1 MRRSPLLER
10 SDKRHATFLRVLLL
24 NLGLFVII
32 IYSEGTNMLKS
43 IKYLKPYFWQCLLIV
58 LGVAL
63 QVYTALELP
72 ALSSDI
78 MNKGVAESNMN
89 FIFQTGLLM
98 LGVTALGSL
107 GSIVSSYF
115 SAKVSSRVAMDI
127 RKDVFA
133 KVMSLSFA
141 DIEKFSTASLIT
153 RTTGDIWTVQ
163 RTLIMSLTMMV
174 RVPFMAIGAIIQA
187 FRTAPNMTWII
198 AVSVAILFIQAAILI
213 SLAIPKFKVYQD
225 ILDKINSITRENL
238 TGIKVIRALNKQ
250 KYEENKFE
258 RSNENLKN
266 TDIYI
271 SKVMAFQQPVVN
283 LVFNLS
289 AVLILYIGV
298 SSLRTDMSYLGRM
311 LAFAQYSAQVLM
323 SFLFLT
329 FLFVMIPRGNVSS
342 KRISEVLETKSQIT
356 FKDQMTE
363 TPSEVPSVE
372 FKHVTF
378 SYGEKSEAIIED
390 ISFVAKAGQTTA
402 FIGSTGSGKSTLI
415 NLVPR
420 FFDATE
426 GEVLINNLNIKEYT
440 ENALM
445 DKIGYVPQRG
455 YLFTGTVR
463 SNILYGVENLKKSE
477 LDARM
482 RHAAKIAQAEEFI
495 TKLKDQYDAPI
506 SQGGTNVSG
515 GQRQRLA
522 IARAL
527 AKQPEILIFDD
538 AFSALDMKTDKKL
551 REDLKSEIQDTVVL
565 IVAQRIST
573 IKEAEQIIVL
583 DQGKMVGKGTHL
595 ELLKKCKVYQEI
607 AKSQFSEEEFAEE
620 MRQAKEGK

>member
-1 MRRSPLLER
+1 
-10 SDKRHATFLRVLLL
+10 
-24 NLGLFVII
+24 
-32 IYSEGTNMLKS
+32 MLKS

-72 ALSSDI
+72 ALSSDL
-78 MNKGVAESNMN
+78 MNKGVAESNMS

-98 LGVTALGSL
+98 LGITALGSL

-115 SAKVSSRVAMDI
+115 SAKVSSRVSMDM
-127 RKDVFA
+127 RKSIFA

-153 RTTGDIWTVQ
+153 RTTNDISTVQ

-213 SLAIPKFKVYQD
+213 SLAIPQFKVYQK

-238 TGIKVIRALNKQ
+238 TGIKVIRAFNKQ

-258 RSNENLKN
+258 YSNEKLKN

-289 AVLILYIGV
+289 AVLILYVGV

-329 FLFVMIPRGNVSS
+329 FLFVMLPRGNVSS
-342 KRISEVLETKSQIT
+342 KRIFEVLDTKSQIV
-356 FKDQMTE
+356 FKEQMTE
-363 TPSEVPSVE
+363 IPSEIPSVE

-426 GEVLINNLNIKEYT
+426 GEVLINGLNIKEYT

-482 RHAAKIAQAEEFI
+482 RHAAKIAQAEEFV

-551 REDLKSEIQDTVVL
+551 REDLKLEIKDTVVL

-607 AKSQFSEEEFAEE
+607 AKSQFSEEEFADE

>member
-1 MRRSPLLER
+1 
-10 SDKRHATFLRVLLL
+10 
-24 NLGLFVII
+24 
-32 IYSEGTNMLKS
+32 MLKS

-78 MNKGVAESNMN
+78 MNKGVAESNMS

-98 LGVTALGSL
+98 LGITVLGSL

-115 SAKVSSRVAMDI
+115 SAKVSSRVAMDM

-133 KVMSLSFA
+133 KVMSLAFA

-153 RTTGDIWTVQ
+153 RTTADIWTVQ

-213 SLAIPKFKVYQD
+213 SLAIPKFKVYQK

-289 AVLILYIGV
+289 AVLIIFIGV
-298 SSLRTDMSYLGRM
+298 SNLHADMSYLGRM
-311 LAFAQYSAQVLM
+311 IAFSQYSAQVLM

-356 FKDQMTE
+356 FKDQMAE

-372 FKHVTF
+372 FRHVTF
-378 SYGEKSEAIIED
+378 SYGKKSEAIIED

-445 DKIGYVPQRG
+445 DKIGYVPQKG

-482 RHAAKIAQAEEFI
+482 RHAAKIAQAEEFV

-607 AKSQFSEEEFAEE
+607 AKSQFSEEEFADE

>member
-1 MRRSPLLER
+1 
-10 SDKRHATFLRVLLL
+10 
-24 NLGLFVII
+24 
-32 IYSEGTNMLKS
+32 MLKS
-43 IKYLKPYFWQCLLIV
+43 FKYLKPYFWQCLLIV

-78 MNKGVAESNMN
+78 MNKGVAESNMS
-89 FIFQTGLLM
+89 FIFQTGLFM
-98 LGVTALGSL
+98 LGITALGSL

-115 SAKVSSRVAMDI
+115 SAKVSSCVAMDM
-127 RKDVFA
+127 RKDIFA

-141 DIEKFSTASLIT
+141 DVEKFSTASLIT
-153 RTTGDIWTVQ
+153 RTTADIWTVQ

-213 SLAIPKFKVYQD
+213 SLAIPKFKVYQK

-258 RSNENLKN
+258 RSNEKLKT

-289 AVLILYIGV
+289 AVLIIFIGV
-298 SSLRTDMSYLGRM
+298 SNLHTDMSYLGRM
-311 LAFAQYSAQVLM
+311 IAFSQYSAQVLM

-378 SYGEKSEAIIED
+378 SYGKKSEAIIED
-390 ISFVAKAGQTTA
+390 ISFVARAGQTTA

-482 RHAAKIAQAEEFI
+482 RHAAKIAQAEEFV

-551 REDLKSEIQDTVVL
+551 REDLKSEIRDTVVL

-620 MRQAKEGK
+620 MRQAKEGI

>member
-1 MRRSPLLER
+1 
-10 SDKRHATFLRVLLL
+10 
-24 NLGLFVII
+24 
-32 IYSEGTNMLKS
+32 MLKS

-78 MNKGVAESNMN
+78 MNKGVAESNMS

-98 LGVTALGSL
+98 LGVTALGSF

-115 SAKVSSRVAMDI
+115 SAKVSSRVAMDM
-127 RKDVFA
+127 RRDFFA

-141 DIEKFSTASLIT
+141 DVEKFSTASLIT

-213 SLAIPKFKVYQD
+213 SLAIPKFKVYQK

-289 AVLILYIGV
+289 AVLILYVGV

-342 KRISEVLETKSQIT
+342 KRISEVLETKGQIT
-356 FKDQMTE
+356 FKNQMTE
-363 TPSEVPSVE
+363 TSSEVPSVE

-426 GEVLINNLNIKEYT
+426 GEVLINGLNIKEYT

-482 RHAAKIAQAEEFI
+482 RHAAKIAQAEEFV

-551 REDLKSEIQDTVVL
+551 REDLKSEIKDTVVQ

-607 AKSQFSEEEFAEE
+607 AKSQFSEEEFADE

>member
-1 MRRSPLLER
+1 
-10 SDKRHATFLRVLLL
+10 
-24 NLGLFVII
+24 
-32 IYSEGTNMLKS
+32 MLKS
-43 IKYLKPYFWQCLLIV
+43 FKYLKPYFWQCLLIV

-78 MNKGVAESNMN
+78 MNNGVAESNMS

-98 LGVTALGSL
+98 LGITALGSL

-115 SAKVSSRVAMDI
+115 SAKVSSRVSMDM
-127 RKDVFA
+127 RKSIFA

-153 RTTGDIWTVQ
+153 RTTNDISTVQ

-213 SLAIPKFKVYQD
+213 SLAIPKFKVYQK

-258 RSNENLKN
+258 YSNEKLKT

-289 AVLILYIGV
+289 AVLILYVGV

-311 LAFAQYSAQVLM
+311 LAFSQYSAQVLM

-342 KRISEVLETKSQIT
+342 KRISEVLETKGQIT
-356 FKDQMTE
+356 FKNQMTE
-363 TPSEVPSVE
+363 TSSEVPSVE

-607 AKSQFSEEEFAEE
+607 AKSQFSEEEFADE

>member
-1 MRRSPLLER
+1 
-10 SDKRHATFLRVLLL
+10 
-24 NLGLFVII
+24 
-32 IYSEGTNMLKS
+32 MLKS

-78 MNKGVAESNMN
+78 MNKGVAESNMS

-98 LGVTALGSL
+98 LGITALGSL

-115 SAKVSSRVAMDI
+115 SAKVSSRVSMDM
-127 RKDVFA
+127 RKSIFA

-141 DIEKFSTASLIT
+141 DVKKFSTASLIT
-153 RTTGDIWTVQ
+153 RTTNDISTVQ

-213 SLAIPKFKVYQD
+213 SLAIPKFKVYQK

-289 AVLILYIGV
+289 AVLILYVGV

-363 TPSEVPSVE
+363 TPSEIPSVE

-390 ISFVAKAGQTTA
+390 ISFVAKSGQTTA

-440 ENALM
+440 ENTLM

-455 YLFTGTVR
+455 YLFAGTVR

-482 RHAAKIAQAEEFI
+482 RHAAKIAQAEEFV

-551 REDLKSEIQDTVVL
+551 REDLKSEIKDTVVL

-607 AKSQFSEEEFAEE
+607 AKSQFSEEEFADE

>member
-1 MRRSPLLER
+1 
-10 SDKRHATFLRVLLL
+10 
-24 NLGLFVII
+24 
-32 IYSEGTNMLKS
+32 MLKS

-72 ALSSDI
+72 ALSSDL
-78 MNKGVAESNMN
+78 MNKGVAESNMS

-98 LGVTALGSL
+98 LGITALGSL

-115 SAKVSSRVAMDI
+115 SAKVSSRVAMDM
-127 RKDVFA
+127 RRDVFT

-153 RTTGDIWTVQ
+153 RTTNDISTVQ
-163 RTLIMSLTMMV
+163 RTLIMSLTMIV

-213 SLAIPKFKVYQD
+213 SLAIPKFKVYQK

-258 RSNENLKN
+258 YSNEKLKT

-289 AVLILYIGV
+289 AVLILYVGV

-342 KRISEVLETKSQIT
+342 KRISEVLETKGQIT
-356 FKDQMTE
+356 FKNQMTE

-390 ISFVAKAGQTTA
+390 ISFVAKSGQATA

-426 GEVLINNLNIKEYT
+426 GEVLINGLNIKEYT
-440 ENALM
+440 EKALM

-463 SNILYGVENLKKSE
+463 SNILYGVEKLKKSE

-482 RHAAKIAQAEEFI
+482 RHAAKIAQAEEFV

-583 DQGKMVGKGTHL
+583 DQGKMVGKGAHL

>member
-1 MRRSPLLER
+1 
-10 SDKRHATFLRVLLL
+10 
-24 NLGLFVII
+24 
-32 IYSEGTNMLKS
+32 MLKS

-78 MNKGVAESNMN
+78 MNKGVAESNMS

-98 LGVTALGSL
+98 LGITALGSL

-115 SAKVSSRVAMDI
+115 SAKVSSRVAMDM
-127 RKDVFA
+127 RKDIFA

-141 DIEKFSTASLIT
+141 DVEKFSTASLIT

-258 RSNENLKN
+258 RSNEKLKN

-289 AVLILYIGV
+289 AVLIIFIGV
-298 SSLRTDMSYLGRM
+298 SNLHTDMSYLGRM
-311 LAFAQYSAQVLM
+311 LAFSQYSAQVLM

-356 FKDQMTE
+356 FKDQMAE
-363 TPSEVPSVE
+363 TPSEIPSVE

-378 SYGEKSEAIIED
+378 SYGKKSEAIIED
-390 ISFVAKAGQTTA
+390 ISFVAKSGQTTA

-445 DKIGYVPQRG
+445 DKIGYVPQKG

-607 AKSQFSEEEFAEE
+607 AKSQFSEEEFADE
-620 MRQAKEGK
+620 MHQAKEGK

>member
-1 MRRSPLLER
+1 
-10 SDKRHATFLRVLLL
+10 
-24 NLGLFVII
+24 
-32 IYSEGTNMLKS
+32 MLKS

-78 MNKGVAESNMN
+78 MNKGVAESNMS
-89 FIFQTGLLM
+89 FIFQTGLFM
-98 LGVTALGSL
+98 LGITALGSL

-115 SAKVSSRVAMDI
+115 SAKVSSRVSMDM
-127 RKDVFA
+127 RKSIFA

-141 DIEKFSTASLIT
+141 DVEKFSTASLIT
-153 RTTGDIWTVQ
+153 RTTNDVSTVQ

-213 SLAIPKFKVYQD
+213 SLAIPKFKVYQK

-258 RSNENLKN
+258 RSNEKLKN

-289 AVLILYIGV
+289 AVLILYVGV

-356 FKDQMTE
+356 FKDQMTKI
-363 TPSEVPSVE
+363 PSAIPSVE

-426 GEVLINNLNIKEYT
+426 GEVLINGLNIKEYT

-482 RHAAKIAQAEEFI
+482 RHAAKIAQAEEFV

-607 AKSQFSEEEFAEE
+607 AKSQFSEEEFADE

>member
-1 MRRSPLLER
+1 
-10 SDKRHATFLRVLLL
+10 
-24 NLGLFVII
+24 
-32 IYSEGTNMLKS
+32 MLKS

-78 MNKGVAESNMN
+78 MNKGVAESNMS

-98 LGVTALGSL
+98 LGITVLGSL

-115 SAKVSSRVAMDI
+115 SAKVSSRVAMDM
-127 RKDVFA
+127 RKDIFA

-141 DIEKFSTASLIT
+141 DVENFSTASLIT
-153 RTTGDIWTVQ
+153 RTTSDIWTVQ

-213 SLAIPKFKVYQD
+213 SLAIPKFKVYQK

-289 AVLILYIGV
+289 AVLIIFIGV
-298 SSLRTDMSYLGRM
+298 SNLHTDMSYLGRM
-311 LAFAQYSAQVLM
+311 IAFSQYSAQVLM

-356 FKDQMTE
+356 FKDQMAE
-363 TPSEVPSVE
+363 APSEVPSVE

-378 SYGEKSEAIIED
+378 SYGKKSEAIIED
-390 ISFVAKAGQTTA
+390 ISFIAKAGQTTA

-426 GEVLINNLNIKEYT
+426 GEVLINDLNIKEYT
-440 ENALM
+440 ENSLM
-445 DKIGYVPQRG
+445 DKIGYVPQKG

-607 AKSQFSEEEFAEE
+607 AKSQFSEEEFADE

>member
-1 MRRSPLLER
+1 
-10 SDKRHATFLRVLLL
+10 
-24 NLGLFVII
+24 
-32 IYSEGTNMLKS
+32 MLKS

-78 MNKGVAESNMN
+78 MNKGVAESNMS

-115 SAKVSSRVAMDI
+115 SAKVSSRVAMDM
-127 RKDVFA
+127 RKDIFA

-141 DIEKFSTASLIT
+141 DVENFSTASLIT
-153 RTTGDIWTVQ
+153 RTTADIWTVQ

-213 SLAIPKFKVYQD
+213 SLAIPKFKVYQK

-289 AVLILYIGV
+289 AVLIIFIGV
-298 SSLRTDMSYLGRM
+298 SNLHTDMSYLGRM
-311 LAFAQYSAQVLM
+311 LAFSQYSAQVLM

-356 FKDQMTE
+356 FKNQMTE

-378 SYGEKSEAIIED
+378 SYGKKSEAIIED
-390 ISFVAKAGQTTA
+390 ISFVAKSGQTTA

-482 RHAAKIAQAEEFI
+482 RHAAKIAQAEEFV

-607 AKSQFSEEEFAEE
+607 AKSQFSEEEFTDE

>member
-1 MRRSPLLER
+1 
-10 SDKRHATFLRVLLL
+10 
-24 NLGLFVII
+24 
-32 IYSEGTNMLKS
+32 MLKS

-72 ALSSDI
+72 ALSSDL
-78 MNKGVAESNMN
+78 MNKGVAESNMS

-98 LGVTALGSL
+98 LGITALGSL

-115 SAKVSSRVAMDI
+115 SAKVSSRVAMDM

-141 DIEKFSTASLIT
+141 DVEKFSTASLIT
-153 RTTGDIWTVQ
+153 RTTNDISTVQ

-213 SLAIPKFKVYQD
+213 SLAIPKFKVYQK

-289 AVLILYIGV
+289 AVLILYVGV

-363 TPSEVPSVE
+363 TSSEVPPVE

-378 SYGEKSEAIIED
+378 SYGKKSEAIIED

-482 RHAAKIAQAEEFI
+482 RHAAKIAQAEEFV

-607 AKSQFSEEEFAEE
+607 AKSQFSEEEFADE

>member
-1 MRRSPLLER
+1 
-10 SDKRHATFLRVLLL
+10 
-24 NLGLFVII
+24 
-32 IYSEGTNMLKS
+32 MLKS
-43 IKYLKPYFWQCLLIV
+43 FKYLKPYFWQCLLIV

-78 MNKGVAESNMN
+78 MNKGVAESNMS

-98 LGVTALGSL
+98 LGITALGSL

-115 SAKVSSRVAMDI
+115 SAKVSSRVSMDM
-127 RKDVFA
+127 RKSIFA

-141 DIEKFSTASLIT
+141 DVEKFSTSSLIT
-153 RTTGDIWTVQ
+153 RTTNDISTVQ

-213 SLAIPKFKVYQD
+213 SLAIPKFKVYQK

-289 AVLILYIGV
+289 AVLILYFGV

-378 SYGEKSEAIIED
+378 SYGKKSEAIIED

-482 RHAAKIAQAEEFI
+482 RHAAKIAQAEEFV

-551 REDLKSEIQDTVVL
+551 REDLKLEIKDTVVL

-607 AKSQFSEEEFAEE
+607 AKSQFSEEEFADE

>member
-1 MRRSPLLER
+1 
-10 SDKRHATFLRVLLL
+10 
-24 NLGLFVII
+24 
-32 IYSEGTNMLKS
+32 MLKS

-78 MNKGVAESNMN
+78 MNKGVAESNMS

-98 LGVTALGSL
+98 LGITALGSF

-115 SAKVSSRVAMDI
+115 SAKVSSRVAMDM
-127 RKDVFA
+127 RRDFFA

-141 DIEKFSTASLIT
+141 DVEKFSTASLIT

-213 SLAIPKFKVYQD
+213 SLAIPKFKVYQK

-258 RSNENLKN
+258 YSNEKLKT

-363 TPSEVPSVE
+363 TPSEIPSVE

-378 SYGEKSEAIIED
+378 SYDEKSEAIIED

-415 NLVPR
+415 NLIPR

-426 GEVLINNLNIKEYT
+426 GGVLINNLNIKEYT

-445 DKIGYVPQRG
+445 DKIGYVPQKG

-551 REDLKSEIQDTVVL
+551 REDLKSEVQDTVVL
-565 IVAQRIST
+565 VVAQRIST

>member
-1 MRRSPLLER
+1 
-10 SDKRHATFLRVLLL
+10 
-24 NLGLFVII
+24 
-32 IYSEGTNMLKS
+32 MLKS

-78 MNKGVAESNMN
+78 MNKGVAESNMS

-98 LGVTALGSL
+98 LGITALGSL

-115 SAKVSSRVAMDI
+115 SAKVSSRVSMDM
-127 RKDVFA
+127 RKSIFA

-141 DIEKFSTASLIT
+141 DVEKFSTASLIT
-153 RTTGDIWTVQ
+153 RTTNDISTVQ

-213 SLAIPKFKVYQD
+213 SLAIPKFKVYQK

-289 AVLILYIGV
+289 AVLILYFGV

-378 SYGEKSEAIIED
+378 SYGKKSEAIIED

-482 RHAAKIAQAEEFI
+482 RHAAKIAQAEEFV

-607 AKSQFSEEEFAEE
+607 AKSQFSEEEFADE

>member
-1 MRRSPLLER
+1 
-10 SDKRHATFLRVLLL
+10 
-24 NLGLFVII
+24 
-32 IYSEGTNMLKS
+32 MLKS

-72 ALSSDI
+72 ALSSDL
-78 MNKGVAESNMN
+78 MNKGVAESNMS

-98 LGVTALGSL
+98 LGITALGSF

-115 SAKVSSRVAMDI
+115 SAKVSSRVAMDM
-127 RKDVFA
+127 RRDVFT

-153 RTTGDIWTVQ
+153 RTTNDISTVQ
-163 RTLIMSLTMMV
+163 RTLIMSLTMIV

-213 SLAIPKFKVYQD
+213 SLAIPKFKVYQK

-258 RSNENLKN
+258 RSNEKLKN

-271 SKVMAFQQPVVN
+271 SKVMAFQQPVVS

-289 AVLILYIGV
+289 AVLIIFIGV
-298 SSLRTDMSYLGRM
+298 SNLHTDMSYLGRM
-311 LAFAQYSAQVLM
+311 LAFSQYSAQVLM

-342 KRISEVLETKSQIT
+342 KRISEVLEAKSQIT

-426 GEVLINNLNIKEYT
+426 GEVLINGLNIKEYT

-445 DKIGYVPQRG
+445 DKIGYVPQKG
-455 YLFTGTVR
+455 HLFTGTVR

-583 DQGKMVGKGTHL
+583 DQGKMVGKGAHL

-607 AKSQFSEEEFAEE
+607 AKSQFSEEEFADE
-620 MRQAKEGK
+620 MRQANEGK

>member
-1 MRRSPLLER
+1 
-10 SDKRHATFLRVLLL
+10 
-24 NLGLFVII
+24 
-32 IYSEGTNMLKS
+32 MLKS

-78 MNKGVAESNMN
+78 MNKGVAESNMS

-98 LGVTALGSL
+98 LGITALGSF

-115 SAKVSSRVAMDI
+115 SAKVSSRVAMDM
-127 RKDVFA
+127 RKSIFA
-133 KVMSLSFA
+133 KVISLSFA
-141 DIEKFSTASLIT
+141 DVEKFSTASLIT
-153 RTTGDIWTVQ
+153 RTTADIWTVQ

-213 SLAIPKFKVYQD
+213 SLAIPKFKVYQK

-258 RSNENLKN
+258 HSNEKLKN

-378 SYGEKSEAIIED
+378 SYGKKSEAIIED

-440 ENALM
+440 ENTLM

-477 LDARM
+477 LDALM
-482 RHAAKIAQAEEFI
+482 RHAAKIAQAEKFV

-565 IVAQRIST
+565 IVAQRIGT

-607 AKSQFSEEEFAEE
+607 AKSQFSEEEFADE

>member
-1 MRRSPLLER
+1 
-10 SDKRHATFLRVLLL
+10 
-24 NLGLFVII
+24 
-32 IYSEGTNMLKS
+32 MLKS

-78 MNKGVAESNMN
+78 MNKGVAESNMS

-98 LGVTALGSL
+98 LSITALGSL
-107 GSIVSSYF
+107 GSIISSYF
-115 SAKVSSRVAMDI
+115 SAKVSSRVAMDM
-127 RKDVFA
+127 RKDIFA

-141 DIEKFSTASLIT
+141 DVEKFSTASLIT

-213 SLAIPKFKVYQD
+213 SLAIPKFKVYQK

-258 RSNENLKN
+258 RSNEKLKN

-289 AVLILYIGV
+289 AVLIIFIGV
-298 SSLRTDMSYLGRM
+298 SNLHTDMSYLGRM
-311 LAFAQYSAQVLM
+311 IAFSQYSAQVLM

-356 FKDQMTE
+356 FKNQMAE
-363 TPSEVPSVE
+363 TPSEIPSVE

-378 SYGEKSEAIIED
+378 SYGKKSEAIIED

-445 DKIGYVPQRG
+445 DKIGYVPQKG

-482 RHAAKIAQAEEFI
+482 RHAAKIAQAEEFV

-551 REDLKSEIQDTVVL
+551 REDLKSEIQDTIVL

-573 IKEAEQIIVL
+573 IKESEQIIVL

-595 ELLKKCKVYQEI
+595 ELLRKCKVYQEI
-607 AKSQFSEEEFAEE
+607 AKSQFSEEEFADE

>member
-1 MRRSPLLER
+1 
-10 SDKRHATFLRVLLL
+10 
-24 NLGLFVII
+24 
-32 IYSEGTNMLKS
+32 MLKS

-78 MNKGVAESNMN
+78 MNKGVAESNMS
-89 FIFQTGLLM
+89 FIFQTGLFM

-115 SAKVSSRVAMDI
+115 SAKVSSRVAMDM
-127 RKDVFA
+127 RRDFFA

-141 DIEKFSTASLIT
+141 DVEKFSTASLIT

-213 SLAIPKFKVYQD
+213 SLAIPKFKVYQK

-258 RSNENLKN
+258 RSNEKLKT

-289 AVLILYIGV
+289 AVLILYVGV

-378 SYGEKSEAIIED
+378 SYDKKSEAIIED

-426 GEVLINNLNIKEYT
+426 GEVLINDLNIKEYT

-445 DKIGYVPQRG
+445 DKIGYVPQKG

-482 RHAAKIAQAEEFI
+482 RHAAKIAQAEEFV

-506 SQGGTNVSG
+506 SQGGTNISG

-551 REDLKSEIQDTVVL
+551 REDLKSEIKDTVVL

-607 AKSQFSEEEFAEE
+607 AKSQFSEEEFADE

>member
-1 MRRSPLLER
+1 
-10 SDKRHATFLRVLLL
+10 
-24 NLGLFVII
+24 
-32 IYSEGTNMLKS
+32 MLKS

-58 LGVAL
+58 FGVAL

-78 MNKGVAESNMN
+78 MNKGVAESNMS

-98 LGVTALGSL
+98 LGITALGSF

-115 SAKVSSRVAMDI
+115 SAKVSSRVSMDM

-141 DIEKFSTASLIT
+141 DVEKFSTASLIT
-153 RTTGDIWTVQ
+153 RTTNDISTVQ

-311 LAFAQYSAQVLM
+311 LAFSQYSAQVLM

-356 FKDQMTE
+356 FKDQMTK
-363 TPSEVPSVE
+363 TPSEIPSVE

-378 SYGEKSEAIIED
+378 SYGKKSEAIIGD
-390 ISFVAKAGQTTA
+390 ISFVAKSGQTTA

-426 GEVLINNLNIKEYT
+426 GEVLINGLNIKEYT
-440 ENALM
+440 ENSLM
-445 DKIGYVPQRG
+445 DKIGYVPQKG
-455 YLFTGTVR
+455 YLFAGTVR

-482 RHAAKIAQAEEFI
+482 RHAAKIAQAEEFV

-607 AKSQFSEEEFAEE
+607 AKSQFSEEEFADE

>member
-1 MRRSPLLER
+1 
-10 SDKRHATFLRVLLL
+10 
-24 NLGLFVII
+24 
-32 IYSEGTNMLKS
+32 MLKS

-78 MNKGVAESNMN
+78 MNKGVAESNMS

-115 SAKVSSRVAMDI
+115 SAKVSSRVAMDM
-127 RKDVFA
+127 RKDIFA

-141 DIEKFSTASLIT
+141 DVEKFSTASLIT
-153 RTTGDIWTVQ
+153 RTTADIWTVQ

-213 SLAIPKFKVYQD
+213 SLAIPKFKVYQK

-289 AVLILYIGV
+289 AVLIIFIGV
-298 SSLRTDMSYLGRM
+298 SNLHTDMSYLGRM
-311 LAFAQYSAQVLM
+311 IAFSQYSAQVLM

-342 KRISEVLETKSQIT
+342 KRISEVFETKSQIT

-378 SYGEKSEAIIED
+378 SYGKKSEAIIED

-482 RHAAKIAQAEEFI
+482 RHAAKIAQAEEFV

-551 REDLKSEIQDTVVL
+551 REDLKSEIRDTVVL

-607 AKSQFSEEEFAEE
+607 AKSQFSEEEFADE

>member
-1 MRRSPLLER
+1 
-10 SDKRHATFLRVLLL
+10 
-24 NLGLFVII
+24 
-32 IYSEGTNMLKS
+32 MLKS

-78 MNKGVAESNMN
+78 MNKGVAESNMS
-89 FIFQTGLLM
+89 FIFQTGLFM
-98 LGVTALGSL
+98 LGITALGSL

-115 SAKVSSRVAMDI
+115 SAKVSSRVAMDM
-127 RKDVFA
+127 RRDFFA

-141 DIEKFSTASLIT
+141 DVEKFSTASLIT

-213 SLAIPKFKVYQD
+213 SLAIPKFKVYQK

-258 RSNENLKN
+258 YSNEKLKT

-289 AVLILYIGV
+289 AVLILYVGV

-363 TPSEVPSVE
+363 TPSEIPSVE

-426 GEVLINNLNIKEYT
+426 GEVLINGLNIKEYT

-445 DKIGYVPQRG
+445 DKIGYVPQKG

-482 RHAAKIAQAEEFI
+482 RHAAKIAQAEEFV
-495 TKLKDQYDAPI
+495 TMLKDQYDAPI

-607 AKSQFSEEEFAEE
+607 AKSQFSEEEFADE

>member
-1 MRRSPLLER
+1 
-10 SDKRHATFLRVLLL
+10 
-24 NLGLFVII
+24 
-32 IYSEGTNMLKS
+32 MLKS

-78 MNKGVAESNMN
+78 MNKGVAESNMS

-115 SAKVSSRVAMDI
+115 SAKVSSRVSMDM

-141 DIEKFSTASLIT
+141 DVEKFSTASLIT
-153 RTTGDIWTVQ
+153 RTTADIWTVQ

-213 SLAIPKFKVYQD
+213 SLAIPKFKVYQK

-258 RSNENLKN
+258 RSNEKLKN

-271 SKVMAFQQPVVN
+271 SKVIAFQQPVVN

-289 AVLILYIGV
+289 AVLIIFIGV
-298 SSLRTDMSYLGRM
+298 SNLHTDMSYLGRM
-311 LAFAQYSAQVLM
+311 IAFSQYSAQVLM

-378 SYGEKSEAIIED
+378 SYGKKSEAIIED

-445 DKIGYVPQRG
+445 DKIGYVPQKG

-551 REDLKSEIQDTVVL
+551 REDLKSEIKDTVVL

-607 AKSQFSEEEFAEE
+607 AKSQFSEEEFADE
-620 MRQAKEGK
+620 MSQAKEGK

>member
-1 MRRSPLLER
+1 
-10 SDKRHATFLRVLLL
+10 
-24 NLGLFVII
+24 
-32 IYSEGTNMLKS
+32 MLKS

-78 MNKGVAESNMN
+78 MNKGVAESNMS

-98 LGVTALGSL
+98 LGITALGSL

-115 SAKVSSRVAMDI
+115 SAKVSSRVSMDMRRDI
-127 RKDVFA
+127 FA

-141 DIEKFSTASLIT
+141 DVEKFSTASLIT
-153 RTTGDIWTVQ
+153 RTTSDIWTVQ

-213 SLAIPKFKVYQD
+213 SLAIPKFKVYQK

-258 RSNENLKN
+258 RSNEKLKT

-289 AVLILYIGV
+289 AVLILYVGV

-378 SYGEKSEAIIED
+378 SYDKKSEAIIED

-426 GEVLINNLNIKEYT
+426 GEVLINDLNIKEYT

-455 YLFTGTVR
+455 YLFAGTVR

-482 RHAAKIAQAEEFI
+482 RHAAKIAQAEEFV

-506 SQGGTNVSG
+506 SQGGTNISG

-607 AKSQFSEEEFAEE
+607 AKSQFSEEEFADE

>member
-1 MRRSPLLER
+1 
-10 SDKRHATFLRVLLL
+10 
-24 NLGLFVII
+24 
-32 IYSEGTNMLKS
+32 MLKS

-58 LGVAL
+58 LSVAL

-78 MNKGVAESNMN
+78 MNKGVAESNMS

-98 LGVTALGSL
+98 LGITALGSL

-115 SAKVSSRVAMDI
+115 SAKVSSRVAMDM
-127 RKDVFA
+127 RKDIFA

-141 DIEKFSTASLIT
+141 DVEKFSIASLIT
-153 RTTGDIWTVQ
+153 RTTSDIWTVQ

-213 SLAIPKFKVYQD
+213 SLAIPKFKVYQK

-258 RSNENLKN
+258 RSNEKLKT

-289 AVLILYIGV
+289 AVLILYVGV

-372 FKHVTF
+372 FNHVTF
-378 SYGEKSEAIIED
+378 SYDKKSEAIIED

-426 GEVLINNLNIKEYT
+426 GEVLINDLNIKEYT

-445 DKIGYVPQRG
+445 DKIGYVPQKG

-482 RHAAKIAQAEEFI
+482 RHAAKIAQAEEFV

-551 REDLKSEIQDTVVL
+551 REDLKLEIKDTVVL

-607 AKSQFSEEEFAEE
+607 AKSQFSEEEFADE

>member
-1 MRRSPLLER
+1 
-10 SDKRHATFLRVLLL
+10 
-24 NLGLFVII
+24 
-32 IYSEGTNMLKS
+32 MLKS

-78 MNKGVAESNMN
+78 MNKGVAESNMS

-115 SAKVSSRVAMDI
+115 SAKVSSRVAMDM
-127 RKDVFA
+127 RKDIFA
-133 KVMSLSFA
+133 KVMSLSFT
-141 DIEKFSTASLIT
+141 DVEKFSTASLIT
-153 RTTGDIWTVQ
+153 RTTADIWTVQ
-163 RTLIMSLTMMV
+163 RTLIMSLTMMA

-213 SLAIPKFKVYQD
+213 SLAIPNFKVYQK

-258 RSNENLKN
+258 RSNEKLKN

-289 AVLILYIGV
+289 AVLIIFIGV
-298 SSLRTDMSYLGRM
+298 SNLHTDMSYLGRM
-311 LAFAQYSAQVLM
+311 LAFSQYSAQVLM

-356 FKDQMTE
+356 FKNQMTE

-378 SYGEKSEAIIED
+378 SYGKKSEAIIED
-390 ISFVAKAGQTTA
+390 ISFVAKSGQTTA

-482 RHAAKIAQAEEFI
+482 RHAAKIAQAEEFV

-607 AKSQFSEEEFAEE
+607 AKSQFSEEEFADE

>member
-1 MRRSPLLER
+1 
-10 SDKRHATFLRVLLL
+10 
-24 NLGLFVII
+24 
-32 IYSEGTNMLKS
+32 MLKS

-63 QVYTALELP
+63 QVYTSLELP

-78 MNKGVAESNMN
+78 MNKGVAESNMS

-115 SAKVSSRVAMDI
+115 SAKVSSCVAMDM
-127 RKDVFA
+127 RKDIFA

-141 DIEKFSTASLIT
+141 DVEKFSTASLIT
-153 RTTGDIWTVQ
+153 RTTADIWTVQ

-213 SLAIPKFKVYQD
+213 SLAIPKFKVYQK

-289 AVLILYIGV
+289 AVLIIFIGV
-298 SSLRTDMSYLGRM
+298 SNLHTDMSYLGRM
-311 LAFAQYSAQVLM
+311 IAFSQYSAQVLM

-342 KRISEVLETKSQIT
+342 KRISEVIETKSQIT
-356 FKDQMTE
+356 FKVQMTE

-378 SYGEKSEAIIED
+378 SYGKKSEAIIED

-482 RHAAKIAQAEEFI
+482 RHAAKIAQAEEFV

-595 ELLKKCKVYQEI
+595 ELLRKCKVYQEI

-620 MRQAKEGK
+620 TRQAKEGK

>member
-1 MRRSPLLER
+1 
-10 SDKRHATFLRVLLL
+10 
-24 NLGLFVII
+24 
-32 IYSEGTNMLKS
+32 MLKS

-78 MNKGVAESNMN
+78 MNKGVAESNMS

-115 SAKVSSRVAMDI
+115 SAKVSSRVSMDM
-127 RKDVFA
+127 RKSIFA

-141 DIEKFSTASLIT
+141 DVEKFSTASLIT
-153 RTTGDIWTVQ
+153 RTTADIWTVQ

-213 SLAIPKFKVYQD
+213 SLAIPKFKVYQK

-289 AVLILYIGV
+289 AVLIIFIGV
-298 SSLRTDMSYLGRM
+298 SNLHTDMSYLGRM
-311 LAFAQYSAQVLM
+311 IAFSQYSAQVLM

-342 KRISEVLETKSQIT
+342 KRISEVIETKSQIT
-356 FKDQMTE
+356 FKVQMTE

-378 SYGEKSEAIIED
+378 SYGKKSEAIIED

-482 RHAAKIAQAEEFI
+482 RHAAKIAQAEEFV

-607 AKSQFSEEEFAEE
+607 AKSQFSEEEFADE

>member
-1 MRRSPLLER
+1 
-10 SDKRHATFLRVLLL
+10 
-24 NLGLFVII
+24 
-32 IYSEGTNMLKS
+32 MLKS
-43 IKYLKPYFWQCLLIV
+43 FKYLKPYFWQCLLIV

-78 MNKGVAESNMN
+78 MNKGVAESNMS

-115 SAKVSSRVAMDI
+115 SAKVSSRVAMDM

-133 KVMSLSFA
+133 KVMSLAFA

-153 RTTGDIWTVQ
+153 RTTADIWTVQ
-163 RTLIMSLTMMV
+163 RTLITSLTMMV

-213 SLAIPKFKVYQD
+213 SLAIPKFKVYQK

-258 RSNENLKN
+258 RSNEKLKT

-289 AVLILYIGV
+289 AVLIIFIGV
-298 SSLRTDMSYLGRM
+298 SNLHTDMSYLGRM
-311 LAFAQYSAQVLM
+311 LAFSQYSAQVLM

-356 FKDQMTE
+356 FKNQMTE

-378 SYGEKSEAIIED
+378 SYGKKSEAIIED
-390 ISFVAKAGQTTA
+390 ISFVAKSGQTTA

-482 RHAAKIAQAEEFI
+482 RHAAKIAQAEEFV

-607 AKSQFSEEEFAEE
+607 AKSQFSEEEFADE

>member
-1 MRRSPLLER
+1 
-10 SDKRHATFLRVLLL
+10 
-24 NLGLFVII
+24 
-32 IYSEGTNMLKS
+32 MLKS
-43 IKYLKPYFWQCLLIV
+43 FKYLKPYFWQCLLIV

-78 MNKGVAESNMN
+78 MNKGVAESNMS

-115 SAKVSSRVAMDI
+115 SAKVSSRIAMDM
-127 RKDVFA
+127 RKDIFA
-133 KVMSLSFA
+133 KVMSLSFT
-141 DIEKFSTASLIT
+141 DVEKFSTASLIT
-153 RTTGDIWTVQ
+153 RTTADIWTVQ

-213 SLAIPKFKVYQD
+213 SLAIPKFKVYQK

-258 RSNENLKN
+258 RSNEKLKT

-289 AVLILYIGV
+289 AVLIIFIGV
-298 SSLRTDMSYLGRM
+298 SNLHTDMSYLGRM
-311 LAFAQYSAQVLM
+311 IAFSQYSAQVLM

-378 SYGEKSEAIIED
+378 SYGKKSEAIIED

-445 DKIGYVPQRG
+445 DKIGYVPQKG

-607 AKSQFSEEEFAEE
+607 AKSQFSEEEFADE

>member
-1 MRRSPLLER
+1 
-10 SDKRHATFLRVLLL
+10 
-24 NLGLFVII
+24 
-32 IYSEGTNMLKS
+32 MLKS

-78 MNKGVAESNMN
+78 MNKGVAESNMS

-115 SAKVSSRVAMDI
+115 SAKVSSRVSMDMRRDI
-127 RKDVFA
+127 FA

-141 DIEKFSTASLIT
+141 DVEKFSTASLIT

-213 SLAIPKFKVYQD
+213 SLAIPKFKVYQK

-258 RSNENLKN
+258 RSNEKLKT

-289 AVLILYIGV
+289 AVLIIFIGV
-298 SSLRTDMSYLGRM
+298 SNLHTDMSYLGRM
-311 LAFAQYSAQVLM
+311 IAFSQYSAQVLM

-378 SYGEKSEAIIED
+378 SYGKKSEAIIED

-482 RHAAKIAQAEEFI
+482 RHAAKIAQAEEFV

-595 ELLKKCKVYQEI
+595 ELLRKCKVYQEI

>member
-1 MRRSPLLER
+1 
-10 SDKRHATFLRVLLL
+10 
-24 NLGLFVII
+24 
-32 IYSEGTNMLKS
+32 MLKS
-43 IKYLKPYFWQCLLIV
+43 FKYLKPYFWQCLLIV

-78 MNKGVAESNMN
+78 MNKGVAESNMS

-115 SAKVSSRVAMDI
+115 SAKVSSRVAMDM
-127 RKDVFA
+127 RKDIFA
-133 KVMSLSFA
+133 KVMSLSFT
-141 DIEKFSTASLIT
+141 DVEKFSTASLIT
-153 RTTGDIWTVQ
+153 RTTADIWTVQ

-213 SLAIPKFKVYQD
+213 SLAIPKFKVYQK

-289 AVLILYIGV
+289 AVLIIFIGV
-298 SSLRTDMSYLGRM
+298 SNLHTDMSYLGRM
-311 LAFAQYSAQVLM
+311 IAFSQYSAQVLM

-378 SYGEKSEAIIED
+378 SYGKKSEAIIED

-426 GEVLINNLNIKEYT
+426 GEVLINNLNINEYT
-440 ENALM
+440 EDALM

-482 RHAAKIAQAEEFI
+482 RHAAKIAQAEEFV

-551 REDLKSEIQDTVVL
+551 REDLKLEIKDTVVL

-583 DQGKMVGKGTHL
+583 DQGKMVEKGTHL

-607 AKSQFSEEEFAEE
+607 AKSQFSEEEFADE

>member
-1 MRRSPLLER
+1 
-10 SDKRHATFLRVLLL
+10 
-24 NLGLFVII
+24 
-32 IYSEGTNMLKS
+32 MLKS

-78 MNKGVAESNMN
+78 MNKGVSESNMS

-115 SAKVSSRVAMDI
+115 SAKVSSRVAMDM
-127 RKDVFA
+127 RKDIFA

-141 DIEKFSTASLIT
+141 DVENFSTASLIT
-153 RTTGDIWTVQ
+153 RTTSDIWTVQ
-163 RTLIMSLTMMV
+163 RTLIMSLTMIV

-213 SLAIPKFKVYQD
+213 SLAIPKFKVYQK

-289 AVLILYIGV
+289 AVLIIFIGV
-298 SSLRTDMSYLGRM
+298 SNLHTDMSYLGRM
-311 LAFAQYSAQVLM
+311 IAFSQYSAQVLM

-363 TPSEVPSVE
+363 TSSEVPSVE

-378 SYGEKSEAIIED
+378 SYGKKSEAIIED
-390 ISFVAKAGQTTA
+390 ISFVAKSGQTTA

-482 RHAAKIAQAEEFI
+482 RHAAKIAQAEEFV

-607 AKSQFSEEEFAEE
+607 AKSQFSEEEFADE

>member
-1 MRRSPLLER
+1 
-10 SDKRHATFLRVLLL
+10 
-24 NLGLFVII
+24 
-32 IYSEGTNMLKS
+32 MLKS

-78 MNKGVAESNMN
+78 MNKGVAESNMS
-89 FIFQTGLLM
+89 FIFQTGLFM
-98 LGVTALGSL
+98 LGITALGSL

-115 SAKVSSRVAMDI
+115 SAKVSSRVAMDM
-127 RKDVFA
+127 RRDFFA

-141 DIEKFSTASLIT
+141 DVEKFSTASLIT

-213 SLAIPKFKVYQD
+213 SLAIPKFKVYQK

-258 RSNENLKN
+258 RSNEKLKN

-342 KRISEVLETKSQIT
+342 KRIFEVLETKSQIT

-378 SYGEKSEAIIED
+378 SYDKKSEAIIED

-426 GEVLINNLNIKEYT
+426 GEVLINDLNIKEYT

-445 DKIGYVPQRG
+445 DKIGYVPQKG

-482 RHAAKIAQAEEFI
+482 RHAAKIAQAEEFV

-506 SQGGTNVSG
+506 SQGGTNISG

-551 REDLKSEIQDTVVL
+551 REDLKSEIKDTVVL

-607 AKSQFSEEEFAEE
+607 AKSQFSEEEFADE

>member
-1 MRRSPLLER
+1 
-10 SDKRHATFLRVLLL
+10 
-24 NLGLFVII
+24 
-32 IYSEGTNMLKS
+32 MLKS

-78 MNKGVAESNMN
+78 MNKGVAESNMG
-89 FIFQTGLLM
+89 FIFQAGLLM

-115 SAKVSSRVAMDI
+115 SAKVSSRVSMDM

-141 DIEKFSTASLIT
+141 DVEKFSTASLIT
-153 RTTGDIWTVQ
+153 RTTADIWTVQ

-213 SLAIPKFKVYQD
+213 SLAIPKFKVYQK

-258 RSNENLKN
+258 RSNEKLKT

-283 LVFNLS
+283 LVFNLT
-289 AVLILYIGV
+289 AVLIIFIGV
-298 SSLRTDMSYLGRM
+298 SNLHTDMSYLGRM
-311 LAFAQYSAQVLM
+311 LAFSQYSAQVLM

-378 SYGEKSEAIIED
+378 SYGKKSEAIIED

-440 ENALM
+440 ENSLM

-482 RHAAKIAQAEEFI
+482 RHAAKIAQAEEFV

-607 AKSQFSEEEFAEE
+607 AKSQFSEEEFADE

>member
-1 MRRSPLLER
+1 
-10 SDKRHATFLRVLLL
+10 
-24 NLGLFVII
+24 
-32 IYSEGTNMLKS
+32 MLKS

-78 MNKGVAESNMN
+78 MNKGVAESNMS

-98 LGVTALGSL
+98 LGITVLGSL

-115 SAKVSSRVAMDI
+115 SAKVSSRVAMDM
-127 RKDVFA
+127 RKDIFA

-141 DIEKFSTASLIT
+141 DVEKFSTASLIT
-153 RTTGDIWTVQ
+153 RTTADIWTVQ

-213 SLAIPKFKVYQD
+213 SLAIPKFKVYQK

-258 RSNENLKN
+258 RSNEKLKT

-289 AVLILYIGV
+289 AVLIIFIGV
-298 SSLRTDMSYLGRM
+298 SNLHTDMSYLGRM
-311 LAFAQYSAQVLM
+311 IAFSQYSAQVLM

-356 FKDQMTE
+356 FKVQMTE

-378 SYGEKSEAIIED
+378 SYGKKSEAIIED

-482 RHAAKIAQAEEFI
+482 RHAAKIAQAEEFV

-607 AKSQFSEEEFAEE
+607 AKSQFSEEEFADE

>member
-1 MRRSPLLER
+1 
-10 SDKRHATFLRVLLL
+10 
-24 NLGLFVII
+24 
-32 IYSEGTNMLKS
+32 MLKS

-78 MNKGVAESNMN
+78 MNKGVAESNMS

-98 LGVTALGSL
+98 LGITALGSL

-115 SAKVSSRVAMDI
+115 SAKVSSRVAMDM

-133 KVMSLSFA
+133 KVMSLSFT
-141 DIEKFSTASLIT
+141 DVEKFSTASLIT
-153 RTTGDIWTVQ
+153 RTTADIWTVQ

-213 SLAIPKFKVYQD
+213 SLAIPKFKVYQK

-289 AVLILYIGV
+289 AVLIIFIGV
-298 SSLRTDMSYLGRM
+298 SNLHTDMSYLGRM
-311 LAFAQYSAQVLM
+311 LAFSQYSAQVLM

-378 SYGEKSEAIIED
+378 SYGKKSEAIIED
-390 ISFVAKAGQTTA
+390 ISFIAKAGQTTA

-482 RHAAKIAQAEEFI
+482 RHAAKIAQAEEFV

-607 AKSQFSEEEFAEE
+607 AKSQFSEEEFADE

>member
-1 MRRSPLLER
+1 
-10 SDKRHATFLRVLLL
+10 
-24 NLGLFVII
+24 
-32 IYSEGTNMLKS
+32 MLKS

-78 MNKGVAESNMN
+78 MNKGVAESNMS

-115 SAKVSSRVAMDI
+115 SAKVSSRVSMDM
-127 RKDVFA
+127 RKDIFA
-133 KVMSLSFA
+133 KVMSLSFT
-141 DIEKFSTASLIT
+141 DVEKFSTASLIT
-153 RTTGDIWTVQ
+153 RTTADIWTVQ

-213 SLAIPKFKVYQD
+213 SLAIPKFKVYQK

-258 RSNENLKN
+258 RSNEKLKT

-378 SYGEKSEAIIED
+378 SYGKKAEAIIED

-445 DKIGYVPQRG
+445 DKIGYVPQKG

-482 RHAAKIAQAEEFI
+482 RHAAKIAQAEEFV

-607 AKSQFSEEEFAEE
+607 AKSQFSEEEFADE

>member
-1 MRRSPLLER
+1 
-10 SDKRHATFLRVLLL
+10 
-24 NLGLFVII
+24 
-32 IYSEGTNMLKS
+32 MLKS

-78 MNKGVAESNMN
+78 MNKGVAESNMS
-89 FIFQTGLLM
+89 FIFQTGLFM
-98 LGVTALGSL
+98 LGITALGSL
-107 GSIVSSYF
+107 GSIISSYF
-115 SAKVSSRVAMDI
+115 SAKVSSRVAMDM
-127 RKDVFA
+127 RKDIFA

-141 DIEKFSTASLIT
+141 DVEKFSTASLIT

-213 SLAIPKFKVYQD
+213 SLAIPKFKVYQK

-271 SKVMAFQQPVVN
+271 SKIMAFQQPVVN

-289 AVLILYIGV
+289 AVLIIFIGV
-298 SSLRTDMSYLGRM
+298 SNLHTDMSYLGRM
-311 LAFAQYSAQVLM
+311 LAFSQYSAQVLM

-378 SYGEKSEAIIED
+378 SYGKKSEAIIED
-390 ISFVAKAGQTTA
+390 ISFVAKTGQTTA

-445 DKIGYVPQRG
+445 DKIGYVPQKG

-527 AKQPEILIFDD
+527 AKQPEILISDD

-551 REDLKSEIQDTVVL
+551 REDLRSEIKDTVVL

-607 AKSQFSEEEFAEE
+607 AKSQFSEEEFADE

>member
-1 MRRSPLLER
+1 
-10 SDKRHATFLRVLLL
+10 
-24 NLGLFVII
+24 
-32 IYSEGTNMLKS
+32 MLKS

-58 LGVAL
+58 FGVAL

-78 MNKGVAESNMN
+78 MNKGVAESNMS

-98 LGVTALGSL
+98 LGITALGSL

-115 SAKVSSRVAMDI
+115 SAKVSSRVAMDM
-127 RKDVFA
+127 RRDFFA

-141 DIEKFSTASLIT
+141 DVEKFSTASLIT

-213 SLAIPKFKVYQD
+213 SLAIPKFKVYQK

-258 RSNENLKN
+258 YSNEKLKT

-289 AVLILYIGV
+289 AVLILYVGV

-363 TPSEVPSVE
+363 TPSEIPSVE

-390 ISFVAKAGQTTA
+390 ISFVAKVGQTTA

-415 NLVPR
+415 NLIPR

-440 ENALM
+440 ENVLM
-445 DKIGYVPQRG
+445 DKIGYVPQKG

-482 RHAAKIAQAEEFI
+482 RHAAKIAQAEEFV

-607 AKSQFSEEEFAEE
+607 AKSQFSEEEFADE